1 MKTDIVKLE
10 NRALLKLKSQPRYYR
25 QRLLEELGF
34 IDEQG
39 SAGVMLQVADLVRD
53 LKRTGVYIGP
63 GQGYATCS
71 LLCFCLGITG
81 IDPLE
86 YELPFALFEDRFRAH
101 EPMALTTS
109 PGGLEVAQTILP
121 CFTLTDECL
130 EEKLTLEI
138 VEMTTLLVQKDLS
151 EALSEPMQTI
161 WLDNPTLSMFEQG
174 DTARIFG
181 FLSVGIQ
188 EKLREFKPR
197 NHRELALIYALYPT
211 EKLDV
216 ILRIKNERATRD
228 WGSVAARRVMRESFG
243 ELVYVE
249 QWIQLKQLEKTLPE
263 SVRAWI
269 PDNSDGLQLRG
280 QALAATRIS
289 IEQAYFKSRAQGR
302 FDDSERQDRVR
313 RIAEAWNNA
322 QAADKARRKEAIKQA
337 CARVRERRK
346 HND

>member
-10 NRALLKLKSQPRYYR
+10 NRALMKLKSQPRYYR

-39 SAGVMLQVADLVRD
+39 SAGVMLQVADLIRD
-53 LKRTGVYIGP
+53 LKRAGVYIGP

-86 YELPFALFEDRFRAH
+86 YELPFAMFEDRFRAH
-101 EPMALTTS
+101 EPMAITTS
-109 PGGLEVAQTILP
+109 PGGLEVAQNILP

-138 VEMTTLLVQKDLS
+138 VEMTTLLVQKDLY
-151 EALSEPMQTI
+151 EAHSEPLQAI

-197 NHRELALIYALYPT
+197 NHRELALVYALYPT
-211 EKLDV
+211 EKLDN
-216 ILRIKNERATRD
+216 ILRIKNERTVRD

-269 PDNSDGLQLRG
+269 PDNSDGLQFRG

-302 FDDSERQDRVR
+302 YDDSERQDRVR

-322 QAADKARRKEAIKQA
+322 QVADKARRKEAIKQA